1 MSWSAT
7 NSLRARLLGLLLLAI
22 VLTATAQS
30 LVVYQQARAEAD
42 SIFDYHMQQ
51 MAQALRNG
59 VPLPTM
65 PVLDDELT
73 GSDDFDFVV
82 QVWSVEGARLFH
94 SGAKG
99 ELPQRAVIGFSEMW
113 VAGAPYRVY
122 SLQTRTQVIQ
132 VAQEMAARRAM
143 ARTLALRTV
152 APIVWMAPLLM
163 LIAWWV
169 VSASLRPVARVRQQ
183 VAERQADDLS
193 MLEETGVPD
202 EIAPLVHELNLLF
215 ARVREAFDAQRYFVA
230 DAAHELRSPL
240 AALRLQVQGLQ
251 RARDEATRELALERL
266 LAGIERAT
274 RLVEQLLLLA
284 RQQARAS
291 SGEPAQP
298 VVLVDLV
305 RAALAD
311 AVPLALQ
318 RGIDLG
324 LVRGDASHADHTR
337 DMGDMKPLLPE
348 PDRLLGHPEAL
359 RILLRNLLD
368 NAIRYTPEGGR
379 VDVSVQHE
387 GDALLLCV
395 DDSGPGIAEADRT
408 RVVDRFYRVQG
419 SPAGGS
425 GLGLAIVQAIAQLHG
440 ASLTL
445 STAPGLGGLRVHL
458 RFPVAG

>member
-1 MSWSAT
+1 MVWSAT

-22 VLTATAQS
+22 VLTAAAQS

-59 VPLPTM
+59 VTMPTM
-65 PVLDDELT
+65 PVLDDELA

-82 QVWSVEGARLFH
+82 QVWSADGARLFH
-94 SGAKG
+94 SSAKG
-99 ELPQRAVIGFSEMW
+99 ELPQRAVLGFSEMR

-132 VAQEMAARRAM
+132 VAQDMAPRREM

-169 VSASLRPVARVRQQ
+169 VSASLRPVARVAQQ
-183 VAERQADDLS
+183 VAKRQADDLS
-193 MLEETGVPD
+193 TLAEAGVPD

-266 LAGIERAT
+266 LAGIDRAT

-284 RQQARAS
+284 RQQASAS

-298 VVLVDLV
+298 VPLVDLA
-305 RAALAD
+305 RAALVD
-311 AVPLALQ
+311 AAALAQQ

-324 LVRGDASHADHTR
+324 LAQADAVA
-337 DMGDMKPLLPE
+337 M
-348 PDRLLGHPEAL
+348 LGHPDAL

-379 VDVSVQHE
+379 IDVSVQRE
-387 GDALLLCV
+387 GDALLLLV
-395 DDSGPGIAEADRT
+395 DDSGPGIAEADRA
-408 RVVDRFYRVQG
+408 RVLDRFYRVQG

-425 GLGLAIVQAIAQLHG
+425 GLGLAIVHAIAQMHG

-445 STAPGLGGLRVHL
+445 STAPGLGGLRVQL
-458 RFPVAG
+458 RFPHVD